1 MKQLVILSGK
11 GGTGKTTVAAS
22 FIALA
27 HTRAYADCDVDAPN
41 LQLVACNSSYTWDI
55 FERCKPTSI
64 NCGQQ
69 AIDNTQNR
77 TQDHAAGAKLESADF
92 YGYQKAVKY
101 DNYCTNCGKCEEIC
115 RFGAI
120 KDGRVNP
127 YECEGCG
134 VCEAFCPSADEYG
147 RKAIRLEDN
156 ISGKTMMYK
165 NEGEVF
171 STAELK
177 MGNGASGKLV
187 TQVRKNLYNSIND
200 QAGNSTAVH
209 CSSCSSDIVIIDGSP
224 GIGCPVIASVTGVDM
239 VLVVTEPTLSG
250 MHDMERI
257 VETAAKFGATC
268 VVCIN
273 KFDVNLVNTQKIEEY
288 CALRGIQVAGR
299 IPFDPQVVE
308 AVNMGRP
315 VVLIDNSPAKDSILE
330 IWEAVSSILLK
341 EN

>member
-27 HTRAYADCDVDAPN
+27 QNRAYADCDVDAPN
-41 LQLVACNSSYTWDI
+41 LQLMYT
-55 FERCKPTSI
+55 
-64 NCGQQ
+64 
-69 AIDNTQNR
+69 
-77 TQDHAAGAKLESADF
+77 AGAKPEVADF
-92 YGYQKAVKY
+92 YGYRKAVKY
-101 DNYCTNCGKCEEIC
+101 DDLCTNCGKCEELC
-115 RFGAI
+115 QFGAI
-120 KDGRVNP
+120 YDGKINP

-134 VCEAFCPSADEYG
+134 VCEAFCPSVNGDG
-147 RKAIRLEDN
+147 KKAIRLEDN
-156 ISGKTMMYK
+156 VSGQTMVYK

-187 TQVRKNLYNSIND
+187 TQVRKNLYNSMSG
-200 QAGNSTAVH
+200 QEF
-209 CSSCSSDIVIIDGSP
+209 VIIDGSP

-257 VETAAKFGATC
+257 VETADKFGVDC

-273 KFDVNLVNTQKIEEY
+273 KFDVNSVNTRKIEEY
-288 CALRGIQVAGR
+288 CSQRGIPVAGR
-299 IPFDPQVVE
+299 IPFDLKVIE
-308 AVNMGRP
+308 AVNTGKP
-315 VVLIDNSPAKDSILE
+315 VILIDSSLAKDAILK
-330 IWEAVSSILLK
+330 IWEVVSSMLVDL
-341 EN
+341 N